1 MVEGAL
7 HPDAVRIATGQERRA
22 ARRADSLGDV
32 EIRETSSLGSQ
43 AIEVRGPDVFS
54 PETAKVAVTEVIDQ
68 DQHNVRRPVDGM
80 AGYASKQQD

>member
-1 MVEGAL
+1 VIEGTL
-7 HPDAVRIATGQERRA
+7 HADAVGVA
-22 ARRADSLGDV
+22 ACQQGGAAGCADSLGDV

-80 AGYASKQQD
+80 AGDASKQQD

>member
-1 MVEGAL
+1 
-7 HPDAVRIATGQERRA
+7 
-22 ARRADSLGDV
+22 
-32 EIRETSSLGSQ
+32 LGSQ

-80 AGYASKQQD
+80 AGDASKQQD